1 MKQFLCIVGLLLISF
16 CAAMAAPVLTEV
28 VAEEPAGITI
38 DVSTFTGIVALVS
51 MIVTQIAKVWKK
63 VDESSLIKRAISAVV
78 GIAAFMICW
87 ALQVAPMFEGMVW
100 WWALIYGALAGL
112 SASGFYALIKDI
124 WKYFFPDDPVIK
136 TEG

>member
-1 MKQFLCIVGLLLISF
+1 MKQFLWIVGLLLVSF

-28 VAEEPAGITI
+28 VAEEPSGITI

-78 GIAAFMICW
+78 GIAVFMICW
-87 ALQVAPMFEGMVW
+87 LLKAAPLFEGMVW

-136 TEG
+136 TE

>member
-1 MKQFLCIVGLLLISF
+1 MKQFLCIVGLLLVSF
-16 CAAMAAPVLTEV
+16 CAAMAAPVLTEA
-28 VAEEPAGITI
+28 VAEEPTGITI

-51 MIVTQIAKVWKK
+51 MIVTQISKVWKK
-63 VDESSLIKRAISAVV
+63 VDESSLIKRVISAVV
-78 GIAAFMICW
+78 GIAVFMICW
-87 ALQVAPMFEGMVW
+87 ALQVAPLFEGMVW

-136 TEG
+136 TE

>member
-1 MKQFLCIVGLLLISF
+1 MKQFLCIVGLLLVSF

-28 VAEEPAGITI
+28 VAEEPSGITI

-63 VDESSLIKRAISAVV
+63 VDESSLIKRVISAVV
-78 GIAAFMICW
+78 GIAVFMICW
-87 ALQVAPMFEGMVW
+87 ALQVAPLFEGMVW

-136 TEG
+136 TE

>member
-1 MKQFLCIVGLLLISF
+1 MKQFLCIVGLLLVSF

-28 VAEEPAGITI
+28 VAEEPAGISI

-87 ALQVAPMFEGMVW
+87 ALQVAPLFEGMVW
-100 WWALIYGALAGL
+100 WWALIYGARAGL
-112 SASGFYALIKDI
+112 AASGFYALIKDI

-136 TEG
+136 TE

>member
-1 MKQFLCIVGLLLISF
+1 MKQFLWIVGLLLVSF

-28 VAEEPAGITI
+28 VAEEPTGITI

-51 MIVTQIAKVWKK
+51 MIVTQISKVWKK

-78 GIAAFMICW
+78 GIAVFMICW